1 MLSNELVEPFFSGNS
16 EEHVM
21 MYADQLKNGMV
32 VLIVDVVRNQHY
44 MVNPSPRDVEDWNR
58 VDRWC
63 EVSRVREDDDIVR
76 FMGVYAEG
84 PVIIRE
90 SQKFGG
96 WWVMKDSIVPE
107 KVVGQGAAYAFVM
120 QCLRDLAR
128 LQNDLV
134 TDKTYSTM
142 AIQIMNEVEVGRDHR
157 IEARKPHI
165 LKVVIDIVDRILV
178 AQALNEDFDHTT
190 QIDLAVNEIITDLKD
205 C

>member
-1 MLSNELVEPFFSGNS
+1 MLSNEFVDPHFVGSN
-16 EEHVM
+16 EEHEVL
-21 MYADQLKNGMV
+21 YADQLKNGMV
-32 VLIVDVVRNQHY
+32 VLLVEDTRYLHY
-44 MVNPSPRDVEDWNR
+44 VSSPSPYDITKQMTQ
-58 VDRWC
+58 DRWC

-76 FMGVYAEG
+76 FMGVYADG

-90 SQKFGG
+90 SQKFRG

-107 KVVGQGAAYAFVM
+107 KEVDQGAAYTFVM

-128 LQNDLV
+128 LRNDLV
-134 TDKTYSTM
+134 TDKTYSTI

-165 LKVVIDIVDRILV
+165 LKIVIDIVDRILV
-178 AQALNEDFDHTT
+178 AQALNEDFDHAT
-190 QIDLAVNEIITDLKD
+190 QIDLTVNEIITDLKD